1 MPNEQDVS
9 GAMKLVSKFG
19 DGVWFNDPP
28 SPNLDKEVLLMD
40 EVSVYKEGSSK
51 FRVPAGRKFFEVRRK
66 EYQDEKTQK
75 KKPLARVLCSSS
87 RQAKVAME
95 MSASEFEWWAL
106 HAPVKMSKHVD
117 LTFSNG
123 ALTADRSVTCQ
134 GVYFWG
140 LSDEYGS
147 WITSMSAS
155 LGRPIELIRLLDE
168 EEMLLVFSVLEKN
181 LSSYR
186 RGISTEELYR
196 SAARRLAEYRTRR
209 GVDVEIPRSLS
220 RPAEPSRLIF
230 SSDSEIYEEIKER
243 REEERKRR
251 LLESSLR
258 NKRDPAP
265 AETPK
270 KEEPVQEK
278 VDHTWLGGEPSDETL
293 VSLDA
298 SNDPLDLVARFEE
311 VENRR
316 REAFQLLEDQNYGIE
331 PEAAD
336 FDPFSDTETEADFD
350 AKDAVEEDVTADEE
364 TSESHLEAKDGTE
377 SRDEYVGEESSSDEV
392 AVEDETT
399 THEEGDI
406 MSNQPEITHA
416 FDPSEFRTWFN
427 KSKSGNRVFSEEKN
441 AYGIATSN
449 KLRLAIV
456 PPWWNGDE
464 RISSAVEAA
473 NAKGQI
479 AFTPANG
486 YKVHKDHE
494 TVLRPATANLMST
507 SPLFTADDTDISTV
521 KHASVPN
528 LESLAPLVAIII
540 EFLSSQNKDLSPASG
555 PAYLVLDGERGPEV
569 ISVADCE
576 DGVWENKDARLG
588 VKIDL
593 DDGSWTAWIGVDE
606 RGDAVMVTVPSR
618 SRRVRSSVRSS
629 GRDIFAMMIEHTN
642 PMDGSGPTRVDGQP
656 ILGDVDACVVVPS
669 ETSSALALMLA
680 THNFQDD
687 FPEWNY
693 RDGDDVW
700 LSATEPVR
708 KFAEKDTVG
717 VKSVAKSAA
726 NIVATVRGEV
736 EFYPE
741 KLGPASCSVLYTFLR
756 QAGWEYIESLEDG
769 LTGAFGTN
777 PDRSADLTESMDER
791 EKTSI
796 VDRFTWG
803 DGIESPDVDSSHES
817 ERSSDVSDNENDSL
831 DRDYGEVLYG
841 ENENFVE
848 DWATRN
854 DTAHP
859 DDLFIGDEDR
869 TSEPAKN
876 QGEIRDE
883 LYAFAD
889 AIKGDGPRTESD
901 YDYVIDIASALASA
915 AETFSAEM
923 LRAKK
928 LRFGSES

>member
-1 MPNEQDVS
+1 MPNEQGVS
-9 GAMKLVSKFG
+9 DAVKLVSKFG

-28 SPNLDKEVLLMD
+28 SPSLDKEVLLMD

-66 EYQDEKTQK
+66 EYQDEKTPK

-87 RQAKVAME
+87 RQAKAAME

-106 HAPVKMSKHVD
+106 HAPVKMPKQVD

-168 EEMLLVFSVLEKN
+168 EEMLLVFSALEKN
-181 LSSYR
+181 LSSYQ
-186 RGISTEELYR
+186 RGISTEDLYR
-196 SAARRLAEYRTRR
+196 SAARRLAEHRSRR

-230 SSDSEIYEEIKER
+230 SSDSDIYEEIKER
-243 REEERKRR
+243 QEEERKRR
-251 LLESSLR
+251 LLEASMR
-258 NKRDPAP
+258 NKQDPAP
-265 AETPK
+265 VDAPK
-270 KEEPVQEK
+270 KPEPIQEK
-278 VDHTWLGGEPSDETL
+278 AEHAWLGGEPSDETL

-298 SNDPLDLVARFEE
+298 SNDPLDLVTRFEE
-311 VENRR
+311 VENRQ
-316 REAFQLLEDQNYGIE
+316 REAFQLLEDQDRGSE
-331 PEAAD
+331 SDSAD
-336 FDPFSDTETEADFD
+336 FDPFSDTEIETSSDGEDVAEEDS
-350 AKDAVEEDVTADEE
+350 AVVEETPD
-364 TSESHLEAKDGTE
+364 SHLEAGSETE
-377 SRDEYVGEESSSDEV
+377 SRDEGAVEETTFSDEV
-392 AVEDETT
+392 ADENETT
-399 THEEGDI
+399 THEEGDT

-427 KSKSGNRVFSEEKN
+427 KSKAGNRVFAEEKN
-441 AYGIATSN
+441 AYGVATSN
-449 KLRLAIV
+449 RLRLAVV

-473 NAKGQI
+473 NAKGQV

-528 LESLAPLVAIII
+528 LESLAPLVAVII

-555 PAYLVLDGERGPEV
+555 PAYLVMDGEKGPEV

-576 DGVWENKDARLG
+576 DDVWESKDARLG
-588 VKIDL
+588 MKIDL

-629 GRDIFAMMIEHTN
+629 GRDIFAMMVEHIN
-642 PMDGSGPTRVDGQP
+642 PMSGNGPVRVDGQP
-656 ILGDVDACVVVPS
+656 ILGDVDACVVAPS

-680 THNFQDD
+680 THNFQDN

-700 LSATEPVR
+700 LSAAESVK
-708 KFAEKDTVG
+708 KFAEKDAVG
-717 VKSVAKSAA
+717 VSSVSKSAA
-726 NIVATVRGEV
+726 NIVAAVRGEV

-741 KLGPASCSVLYTFLR
+741 KLGPASCAVLYTFLR

-769 LTGAFGTN
+769 LTGVFGAN
-777 PDRSADLTESMDER
+777 PDRPADLTESMDGR

-796 VDRFTWG
+796 IDRFTWG
-803 DGIESPDVDSSHES
+803 DEVG
-817 ERSSDVSDNENDSL
+817 SSDVEPSREGEPPADSDDDDSL

-869 TSEPAKN
+869 SSEPAKDRGGI
-876 QGEIRDE
+876 QDD